1 LITIDMLFNDC
12 RVKGAEYFYNAIE
25 ENQSLECLFVLPEP
39 SFAVVCQTAEK
50 IVNWQGL
57 NLFIQNVYD

>member
-1 LITIDMLFNDC
+1 MLFNDC

-50 IVNWQGL
+50 IVN
-57 NLFIQNVYD
+57 